1 MEVTFYCKK
10 IYFQLILKISDFS
23 NPHQEINHTM
33 VTSSESASDPPRQK
47 FPKIMTESCYG
58 ALNNTNDMLWNNYE
72 QDLIDDEDGSHQI
85 ASSLLTTTATTDSSI
100 IDGIS
105 SINSS
110 FYEQIPSMTS
120 SIETTIARQRKIVKW
135 WDDHQQQSLTEES
148 LQDLTETAEEGEFVE
163 YFSFLLNGS
172 C

>member
-1 MEVTFYCKK
+1 
-10 IYFQLILKISDFS
+10 
-23 NPHQEINHTM
+23 M

-58 ALNNTNDMLWNNYE
+58 ALNNTNDMLWNSYE
-72 QDLIDDEDGSHQI
+72 QDLIDEDGSHQN
-85 ASSLLTTTATTDSSI
+85 APTTATTTDSSI

-110 FYEQIPSMTS
+110 IYEQIPSMTS
-120 SIETTIARQRKIVKW
+120 SIETMTTRQRKIVKW

-148 LQDLTETAEEGEFVE
+148 LQDLTETAEEGECLE
-163 YFSFLLNGS
+163 WILLILECDLCGT
-172 C
+172 

>member
-1 MEVTFYCKK
+1 M
-10 IYFQLILKISDFS
+10 
-23 NPHQEINHTM
+23 M
-33 VTSSESASDPPRQK
+33 TSSESASDPPRQK

-58 ALNNTNDMLWNNYE
+58 ALNNVNDMLWNNYE

-85 ASSLLTTTATTDSSI
+85 ASSLMTTATTTDSSI

-110 FYEQIPSMTS
+110 IYEQIPSMTS
-120 SIETTIARQRKIVKW
+120 SIETTMTTRQRKIVKW

-148 LQDLTETAEEGEFVE
+148 LQDLTETAEEGECRVHGE
-163 YFSFLLNGS
+163 HFLTY
-172 C
+172 